1 MRKPRKKND
10 MPDTP
15 DIPDLAHIP
24 EAEQV
29 KPRRWAPQLVW
40 IIPIIAVLIGG
51 WLAIHA
57 WLEQG
62 PTISIS
68 LLSGEGLEPGKT
80 RIKYKDVD
88 IGQVK
93 SLTLSSDAK
102 RVIVTAEMSKQA
114 EGLLVDD
121 TRFWVVRPRI
131 SGGNVSGLS
140 TLLGGAYVGVDV
152 GKSTEERSEFVGLDV
167 PPVVTLDAPGRRY
180 ALHGDDLGSLDV
192 GSPVYLHRV
201 QVGQVVAFELDP
213 DGRGVTLTVFV
224 RSPYD
229 KYVTSATRFWQASGF
244 DLNVDANGVKLD
256 TQSLVTILLGGIA
269 FQTPEEDASG
279 SAKPAD
285 EKSAFTL
292 FPDRSEAMRNPDLV
306 ARNYV
311 LVFRQSV
318 RGLNIGA
325 PVDFRGLV
333 VGEVTSIDLDFDA
346 ANKEVTV
353 PVGIR
358 LYPERLRA
366 RSRKTANQPFDPA
379 RLLNLFVERGFRA
392 QLRTANLVS
401 GQLYVALDFFPDAKK
416 ASFDPT
422 RQPVELPTQPGS
434 FEELQ
439 KTLTSIA
446 AKLDKLPMDK
456 IAGDLRAALQSLD
469 STLKDTDA
477 LVKRFDSDITPEA
490 KAAIADV
497 RKTMEEAR
505 STLQQAGGALAGDTP
520 LQQNAREALREVTRA
535 AQALR
540 TLADTI
546 ERHPESL
553 LRGKRKEEQQ

>member
-1 MRKPRKKND
+1 

-15 DIPDLAHIP
+15 DLPDLARIG

-29 KPRRWAPQLVW
+29 RPRRWAPQLVW

-57 WLEQG
+57 WLERG
-62 PTISIS
+62 PTITIS
-68 LLSGEGLEPGKT
+68 FLSGEGLEPGKT

-93 SLTLSSDAK
+93 SLTLSDDAK
-102 RVIVTAEMSKQA
+102 RVIVTAEMTKQA
-114 EGLLVDD
+114 ERLLVDD
-121 TRFWVVRPRI
+121 TSFWVVRPRI

-152 GKSTEERSEFVGLDV
+152 GKSSEDRREFVGLDV

-180 ALHGDDLGSLDV
+180 VLHGDDLGSLDV

-213 DGRGVTLTVFV
+213 DGRGVTLIVFV

-229 KYVTSATRFWQASGF
+229 KYVTRATRFWQASGV
-244 DLNVDANGVKLD
+244 DLNLDANGVKLD

-269 FQTPEEDASG
+269 FQTPDEDQAAE
-279 SAKPAD
+279 AKPA
-285 EKSAFTL
+285 EENATYTL
-292 FPDRSEAMRNPDLV
+292 FLDRSEAMRNPDLV
-306 ARNYV
+306 SENYLV
-311 LVFRQSV
+311 VFRESV
-318 RGLNIGA
+318 RGLNVGA
-325 PVDFRGLV
+325 PVDFRGLI
-333 VGEVTSIDLDFDA
+333 VGEVTAIHLEVDA
-346 ANKEVTV
+346 ANKQVTV
-353 PVGIR
+353 PVEIR

-366 RSRKTANQPFDPA
+366 RSRKKAGQPFDSA
-379 RLLNLFVERGFRA
+379 LLLKHFVEGGFRA
-392 QLRTANLVS
+392 QLRTANLIS
-401 GQLYVALDFFPDAKK
+401 GQLYIALDFFHDAKK

-422 RQPVELPTQPGS
+422 RQPLELPTQPGS
-434 FEELQ
+434 LEELQ

-446 AKLDKLPMDK
+446 AKLDKLPVDK

-469 STLKDTDA
+469 RTLKDTDG
-477 LVKRFDSDITPEA
+477 LVKRVDSDITPDA
-490 KAAIADV
+490 KAAIADL
-497 RKTMEEAR
+497 RKTMEDAR
-505 STLQQAGGALAGDTP
+505 TTLQQAGGALAGDAP

-553 LRGKRKEEQQ
+553 LRGKQKEEQP

>member
-1 MRKPRKKND
+1 
-10 MPDTP
+10 MPDAP
-15 DIPDLAHIP
+15 DIPDLSRIP

-40 IIPIIAVLIGG
+40 IIPIVAVLIGG

-62 PTISIS
+62 PTITVSF
-68 LLSGEGLEPGKT
+68 LSGEGLEPGKT

-88 IGQVK
+88 VGQVK
-93 SLTLSSDAK
+93 TLTLSDDAR

-114 EGLLVDD
+114 ERLLVDD

-152 GKSTEERSEFVGLDV
+152 GKSAEERREFVGLDV

-180 ALHGDDLGSLDV
+180 VLHGDDLGSLDV

-229 KYVTSATRFWQASGF
+229 KYVTRATRFWQASGV
-244 DLNVDANGVKLD
+244 DVNVDANGVKID

-269 FQTPEEDASG
+269 FQMPDDDQAAGT
-279 SAKPAD
+279 KPAD
-285 EKSAFTL
+285 ENAAFTL
-292 FPDRSEAMRNPDLV
+292 FPDRGEAMRNPDLV
-306 ARNYV
+306 SENYL

-318 RGLNIGA
+318 RGLSVGA

-333 VGEVTSIDLDFDA
+333 VGEVTSIYLDFDA
-346 ANKEVTV
+346 ATKEVTV
-353 PVGIR
+353 PVAIR

-366 RSRKTANQPFDPA
+366 KSRKSANQPFDSA
-379 RLLNLFVERGFRA
+379 RLLKIFVERGFRA
-392 QLRTANLVS
+392 QLRTASLVS

-422 RQPVELPTQPGS
+422 RQPIELPTQPGS

-439 KTLTSIA
+439 KTVTSIA

-456 IAGDLRAALQSLD
+456 IAGDLRAALQGLD
-469 STLKDTDA
+469 RTLKDTDA

-490 KAAIADV
+490 RAAIADV

-505 STLQQAGGALAGDTP
+505 STLQQAGGALAGDAP

-553 LRGKRKEEQQ
+553 LRGKQKEEQP